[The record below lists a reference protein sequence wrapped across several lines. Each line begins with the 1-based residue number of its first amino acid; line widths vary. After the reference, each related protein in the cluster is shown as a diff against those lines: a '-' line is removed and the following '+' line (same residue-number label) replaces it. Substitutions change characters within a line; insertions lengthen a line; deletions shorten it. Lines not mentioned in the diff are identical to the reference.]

1 VEDRQTE
8 TLLRLGRPRSRNFSD
23 AADSALRALSD
34 AIPGTIVLGRLEPDE
49 QGCRVIDARGAA
61 LDGVRRGAVL
71 GLAGSANG
79 DRPAAGDDHDR
90 APDNRILD
98 RDSLQLLGAGAVL
111 EVPLEM
117 SDGRIVGVLAA
128 LGSEA
133 DAFGAEHAATV
144 GVAARLLGHEWESVE
159 LRAELRRLRRRA
171 SAGTNVDAET
181 GLPDRDGFL
190 DLLDHEWRLANRGT
204 VESVLLAFEIGPGPD
219 RAPAGDAM
227 DRLALKIVAEVL
239 EGSTR
244 VTDRVG
250 RVGPATFATVLV
262 GCRLDQA
269 PAFVGRFQAAL
280 RRVTGE
286 RRPQVELSLG
296 VQALAG
302 APSPEV
308 VLKLAEAAAEAPDE
322 QHRAPA
328 GAGHEEA
335 SG

>member
-1 VEDRQTE
+1 MEDRQTE
-8 TLLRLGRPRSRNFSD
+8 TLLRLGQPRSRNFSD

-34 AIPGTIVLGRLEPDE
+34 AIPGKVVLARLEPDG
-49 QGCRVIDARGAA
+49 QGCRVIDAQGPG

-71 GLAGSANG
+71 SLAGSANG
-79 DRPAAGDDHDR
+79 DRPAAGDNHDR
-90 APDNRILD
+90 SPDGELLD
-98 RDSLQLLGAGAVL
+98 RDSLRALGARAVL
-111 EVPLEM
+111 EIPLEM

-128 LGSEA
+128 LDPEA
-133 DAFGAEHAATV
+133 DVYDAEHAATL

-171 SAGTNVDAET
+171 STGMDVDAET
-181 GLPDRDGFL
+181 GLPNRDGFL
-190 DLLDHEWRLANRGT
+190 NLLDHEWRLANRGT
-204 VESVLLAFEIGPGPD
+204 VESVLLAFEIGADPD
-219 RAPAGDAM
+219 QAPTGDAM
-227 DRLALKIVAEVL
+227 GRLALKIVAEVL

-280 RRVTGE
+280 RRVTEE
-286 RRPQVELSLG
+286 RQPQVELSLG

-308 VLKLAEAAAEAPDE
+308 VLKLAEAAAEAPDLE
-322 QHRAPA
+322 QHWASA
-328 GAGHEEA
+328 GLEEA

>member
-1 VEDRQTE
+1 VKDRQTE
-8 TLLRLGRPRSRNFSD
+8 TLLRLGQPRSRNFSD

-49 QGCRVIDARGAA
+49 RGCRVIDARGAD

-71 GLAGSANG
+71 SLAGSANG
-79 DRPAAGDDHDR
+79 DRPAASGDHGR
-90 APDNRILD
+90 SLD
-98 RDSLQLLGAGAVL
+98 GELLDQDSLQLLGARAIL
-111 EVPLEM
+111 EIPLEM

-128 LGSEA
+128 LGSET
-133 DAFGAEHAATV
+133 DVYGAKHAATL

-171 SAGTNVDAET
+171 STGTNLDAET
-181 GLPDRDGFL
+181 GLPGRDGFL

-219 RAPAGDAM
+219 RAPAGDAVG
-227 DRLALKIVAEVL
+227 RLALKIVAEVL

-250 RVGPATFATVLV
+250 RIGPATFATVLV

-280 RRVTGE
+280 RRVTEG
-286 RRPQVELSLG
+286 RDPQVELSLG

-308 VLKLAEAAAEAPDE
+308 VLKLAEAAAQAPDE
-322 QHRAPA
+322 QHWAPA
-328 GAGHEEA
+328 GDEEA